1 MKIISSK
8 TLGKEF
14 VTTEE
19 LSYGFPNDNW
29 ELLLIRCFSTRV

>member
-19 LSYGFPNDNW
+19 LSYGFPNDMKFKATYSY
-29 ELLLIRCFSTRV
+29 LILF